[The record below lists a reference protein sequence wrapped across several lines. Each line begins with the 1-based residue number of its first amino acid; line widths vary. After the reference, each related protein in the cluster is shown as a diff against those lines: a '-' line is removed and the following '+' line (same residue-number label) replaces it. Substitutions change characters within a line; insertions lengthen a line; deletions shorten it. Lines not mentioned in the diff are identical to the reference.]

1 MMKWLILTIAFTILL
16 MPSAAQSPLETCPEA
31 VNASRDLIAMAH
43 DALAVAKYDDAQILL
58 TNARQLVT
66 DTCDMVTTQIEWGGL
81 VSSSATV
88 TLPDISPM
96 DGVAYVRVLNAVAD
110 YDAPIDITLDG
121 FGEVVTGLGYGEF
134 TGLIPIPSGMR
145 GFNTM
150 SWHFLANSTWVIAA
164 VGLDE
169 NGSVM
174 LEPIPVVRDEWDG
187 KAHVRIIQS
196 MNPEGQLNV
205 TSVEGMDF
213 GTGLEWLN
221 FHDITVEP
229 GNYTLYADGRMEN
242 GVIIPE
248 TDFTFAA
255 DRNYTIFLTG
265 SEDTTDAPQFV
276 TLINSQDITRV
287 RFTNTL
293 AESVDIHSRPGNNKI
308 VGALEPGATSD
319 WVEIHSGAA
328 AFTAYGVGMG
338 LRGDE
343 KASLSESLYSGRDL
357 TLSIGSDGQ
366 ITVQNVA
373 FTQ

>member
-1 MMKWLILTIAFTILL
+1 
-16 MPSAAQSPLETCPEA
+16 
-31 VNASRDLIAMAH
+31 
-43 DALAVAKYDDAQILL
+43 
-58 TNARQLVT
+58 
-66 DTCDMVTTQIEWGGL
+66 
-81 VSSSATV
+81 
-88 TLPDISPM
+88 
-96 DGVAYVRVLNAVAD
+96 
-110 YDAPIDITLDG
+110 
-121 FGEVVTGLGYGEF
+121 
-134 TGLIPIPSGMR
+134 
-145 GFNTM
+145 
-150 SWHFLANSTWVIAA
+150 
-164 VGLDE
+164 
-169 NGSVM
+169 
-174 LEPIPVVRDEWDG
+174 
-187 KAHVRIIQS
+187 
-196 MNPEGQLNV
+196 
-205 TSVEGMDF
+205 
-213 GTGLEWLN
+213 
-221 FHDITVEP
+221 
-229 GNYTLYADGRMEN
+229 MEN